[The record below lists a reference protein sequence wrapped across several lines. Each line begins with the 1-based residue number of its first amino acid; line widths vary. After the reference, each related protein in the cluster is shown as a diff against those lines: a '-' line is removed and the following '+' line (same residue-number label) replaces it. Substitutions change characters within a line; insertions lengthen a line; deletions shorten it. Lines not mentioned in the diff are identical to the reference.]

1 MPVTIKD
8 VARESGVNISTV
20 SRALND
26 EYGVHPET
34 REHVLAV
41 ADRLKYRPNRVA
53 RGLVTGRSNTL
64 ALIVSDIRN
73 PFFAEVARGAED
85 AARTAHCDLVLCN
98 SDLDARK
105 QIEYVHSLLE
115 KRVDGI
121 LMNSVA
127 VLSRAQQQ
135 DLAKVPVPIVL
146 LNRAASRRTFS
157 TVLADNEAGGALA
170 AQYLVKLGHR
180 VLAHIT
186 GPRHHGNMTGRA
198 HGFLKAVAAMPDM
211 PEPIV
216 LHGENTFQGGYQLTQ
231 QVLRENPQATAIFA
245 ANDIMAFGA
254 ARAIHESGR
263 RIPEDISLIG
273 FDNLELSTVIHPPLT
288 TIHQPK
294 YELGKA
300 AVEILLRLTA
310 KGSDR
315 MPEHRILPVELIERQ
330 SCQRLKS
337 APTAEGKTLRV
348 DCA

>member
-41 ADRLKYRPNRVA
+41 ASRLKYRPNRVA

-64 ALIVSDIRN
+64 ALIISDIRN

-85 AARTAHCDLVLCN
+85 AARAGGCDLVLCN
-98 SDLDARK
+98 SDLDAGK

-135 DLAKVPVPIVL
+135 DLAKCPVPIVL
-146 LNRAASRRTFS
+146 LNRAASRKTFS
-157 TVLADNEAGGALA
+157 TVCADNEAGGALA
-170 AQYLVKLGHR
+170 AVYLLGLGHR
-180 VLAHIT
+180 RIAHIT
-186 GPRHHGNMTGRA
+186 GPRRHGNLTTRER
-198 HGFLKAVAAMPDM
+198 GFLKALEARAGHE
-211 PEPIV
+211 EPVI
-216 LHGENTFQGGYQLTQ
+216 LHGENSFQGGYELTREMLQ
-231 QVLRENPQATAIFA
+231 QASQSTAGVTAIFA

-254 ARAIHESGR
+254 ARAIYESGR
-263 RIPEDISLIG
+263 CIPHDMSLIG
-273 FDNLELSTVIHPPLT
+273 FDNVELSSVVHPPLT

-294 YELGKA
+294 YEIGKA
-300 AVEILLRLTA
+300 AVEILLRLAA
-310 KGSDR
+310 KNSEGT
-315 MPEHRILPVELIERQ
+315 PEHRILGVELIERQ
-330 SCQRLKS
+330 SCCHLTQ
-337 APTAEGKTLRV
+337 
-348 DCA
+348 

>member
-1 MPVTIKD
+1 MPITIKD

-41 ADRLKYRPNRVA
+41 AGRLKYRPNRVA

-85 AARTAHCDLVLCN
+85 AARVAGCDLVLCN
-98 SDLDARK
+98 SDLDADK

-135 DLAKVPVPIVL
+135 DLAKCPVPIVL
-146 LNRAASRRTFS
+146 LNRAASRKTFS
-157 TVLADNEAGGALA
+157 TVCADNQAGGALA
-170 AQYLVKLGHR
+170 AHYLLKLGHR
-180 VLAHIT
+180 AMAHIT
-186 GPRHHGNMTGRA
+186 GPRHHGNLTSRA
-198 HGFLKAVAAMPDM
+198 HGFVTALATCPNI
-211 PEPIV
+211 PQPIV
-216 LHGENTFQGGYQLTQ
+216 VHGENSFHGGYELTRG
-231 QVLRENPQATAIFA
+231 VLREHPGVTAIFA

-254 ARAIHESGR
+254 ARAIHESSR

-273 FDNLELSTVIHPPLT
+273 FDNVELSTVIHPPLT

-294 YELGKA
+294 YEIGKA
-300 AVEILLRLTA
+300 AVEILLRLA
-310 KGSDR
+310 RKHSDHT
-315 MPEHRILPVELIERQ
+315 PEHLVLGVELVERQ
-330 SCQRLKS
+330 SCQPPQVSLAK
-337 APTAEGKTLRV
+337 AE
-348 DCA
+348 

>member
-34 REHVLAV
+34 RELVLAV
-41 ADRLKYRPNRVA
+41 AGRLKYRPNRVA

-98 SDLDARK
+98 SDLDAHK

-127 VLSRAQQQ
+127 VLSRAQQK

-146 LNRAASRRTFS
+146 LNRAASRKTFS
-157 TVLADNEAGGALA
+157 TVCADNEAGGDMA
-170 AQYLVKLGHR
+170 ARYLVNLGHR
-180 VLAHIT
+180 EIAHIT
-186 GPRHHGNMTGRA
+186 GPLHHGNLTGRA
-198 HGFLKAVAAMPDM
+198 HGFRKALASMDGI
-211 PEPIV
+211 PEAVV
-216 LHGENTFQGGYQLTQ
+216 LHGENTFHGGYELTRQL
-231 QVLRENPQATAIFA
+231 LRAERKVTAIFA
-245 ANDIMAFGA
+245 ANDVMAFGA
-254 ARAIHESGR
+254 ARAIYESGL
-263 RIPEDISLIG
+263 RIPEDLSLIG
-273 FDNLELSTVIHPPLT
+273 FDNLELSSVIHPPLT
-288 TIHQPK
+288 TIDQPK
-294 YELGKA
+294 YALGKA
-300 AVEILLRLTA
+300 AVEILLRLA
-310 KGSDR
+310 VKGSDR
-315 MPEHRILPVELIERQ
+315 TPEHRVLGVRLMERQ
-330 SCQRLKS
+330 SCQPLKS
-337 APTAEGKTLRV
+337 E
-348 DCA
+348 